1 MAENGQWN
9 EQEMQAI
16 YERNMGEL
24 FSLANQLTND
34 MTMAGKSGRELLDAR
49 RSQLNAL
56 IDLLQGQK
64 RDLDWRAGEHK
75 PTTVHG
81 GIQMEGKLGDW
92 F

>member
-1 MAENGQWN
+1 MAENGQLD
-9 EQEMQAI
+9 EQTLQLI
-16 YERNMGEL
+16 YERNSREL
-24 FSLANQLTND
+24 FALANRLSNEMQSKN
-34 MTMAGKSGRELLDAR
+34 GRELLDAR
-49 RSQLNAL
+49 RAQCDAL
-56 IDLLQGQK
+56 IDLLQAQK